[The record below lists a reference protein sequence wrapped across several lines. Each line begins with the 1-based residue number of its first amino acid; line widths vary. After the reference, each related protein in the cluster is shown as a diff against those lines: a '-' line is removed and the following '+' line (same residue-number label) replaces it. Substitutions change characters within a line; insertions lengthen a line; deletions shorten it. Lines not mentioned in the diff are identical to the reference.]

1 MVLTL
6 HARVALQQ
14 VKTGRITI
22 MHHSDTNSGSITPYP
37 SPQPS
42 PSSLNTKTS
51 SGRFNALSRLVL
63 ALVLILVFGIGLFA
77 GWTFGRGGALSSV
90 QPSPTPA
97 ALSEDQVALLR
108 EAVLAKVQPSVVQ
121 VNVTLAQGAGI
132 GSGVIIDKRGYIVT
146 NNHVIAGA
154 QRIEVVLLDGT
165 KLTAQLVGTD
175 PASDLAVLKITSPTT
190 LTIATF
196 GDSSQLHVGHDVLV
210 IGNPL
215 GITQTVTHGIISA
228 LNRRVSEGKGEATI
242 SDAIQT
248 DAPINPGNSGGAMVD
263 LQGNLIGIP
272 TLAAIDPEFNTPAN
286 GVGFAIPSNHVQRTV
301 SQIIASWQGS

>member
-1 MVLTL
+1 
-6 HARVALQQ
+6 
-14 VKTGRITI
+14 
-22 MHHSDTNSGSITPYP
+22 MHLSDTNGGSITPHQAP
-37 SPQPS
+37 QQSTSSPH
-42 PSSLNTKTS
+42 TKTPY
-51 SGRFNALSRLVL
+51 GRLDAMSHFVL

-77 GWTFGRGGALSSV
+77 GWTFGRESALPSTQQSTTGAPGGSPAT
-90 QPSPTPA
+90 PSG
-97 ALSEDQVALLR
+97 EDQVSLVR
-108 EAVLAKVQPSVVQ
+108 EKALAKVRPSVVQ
-121 VNVTLAQGAGI
+121 VNVVLSQGTGI
-132 GSGVIIDKRGYIVT
+132 GSGVIIDKRGFIVT

-190 LTIATF
+190 LTVATF
-196 GDSSQLHVGHDVLV
+196 GDSSKLHVGHDVLV

-228 LNRRVSEGKGEATI
+228 LNRRVSEGQGGAI
-242 SDAIQT
+242 IPDAIQT

-263 LQGNLIGIP
+263 VQGNLIGIP
-272 TLAAIDPEFNTPAN
+272 TLAAIDPEFHTPAN